1 MNRVGGDA
9 NLRDRHHLPG
19 AAARPTR
26 PGRHDRKGG
35 VRNASQI
42 TLAAHRGPPLALH
55 VIDDLPDVVPV
66 GAQELDVIET
76 YLSGVLSGL
85 LGEGE

>member
-1 MNRVGGDA
+1 
-9 NLRDRHHLPG
+9 
-19 AAARPTR
+19 
-26 PGRHDRKGG
+26 
-35 VRNASQI
+35 
-42 TLAAHRGPPLALH
+42 LH